1 MPAPEIV
8 PPVCVNEAAVPE
20 LAAIDSVP
28 PVTASPLAIVAPVI
42 FVVPPDT
49 STTPA
54 PLKASP
60 DSVNVPASKSSV
72 APLATVNVP
81 AVDVPPPSNSSV
93 PVCTDTAPVLV
104 RATPIALV
112 PVVTVCSSVPALTNA
127 FVPAP
132 LTTTSAPWM
141 SKVPA
146 EIVPDRPAAEAG
158 SIGILADIDVSAS
171 PVYRPWFSRTRTPSR
186 YRPYDAPDT

>member
-1 MPAPEIV
+1 MTATAPAPPIE
-8 PPVCVNEAAVPE
+8 P
-20 LAAIDSVP
+20 
-28 PVTASPLAIVAPVI
+28 
-42 FVVPPDT
+42 
-49 STTPA
+49 
-54 PLKASP
+54 P
-60 DSVNVPASKSSV
+60 DSVNVTASKSSV

-93 PVCTDTAPVLV
+93 PVCTDTAPVSV

-146 EIVPDRPAAEAG
+146 ESFRIVPPPRLVP
-158 SIGILADIDVSAS
+158 
-171 PVYRPWFSRTRTPSR
+171 
-186 YRPYDAPDT
+186 